1 MMPLGS
7 EIVPSSRQTCPV
19 QSPQTLQEN
28 VPTPPSGLVF
38 TDVDTQ
44 TSTAVIRSTSDMK
57 LRSCSCKVKVK
68 CQVLFGRKAQ
78 IPTFYS
84 ATRLNL
90 LIMITIMR
98 TEVLL
103 KLKVTKS
110 RLLLLK
116 VILDDKWACQHARGQ
131 TFIFY
136 SLFWVCHSISCLCS
150 VWSAGTFPSSSY
162 QQQQQQQ
169 HEGFLSSTVSA
180 AICNTKYGLSAWI
193 ATVAPS
199 HWQHDRHDCLLATHS
214 HSSVPARTLA
224 DIGHFL
230 APDTHRILIP
240 SSYSPVQKWGT
251 NSCNIR
257 PI

>member
-7 EIVPSSRQTCPV
+7 EIVPSSRQTYPV

-84 ATRLNL
+84 ATRLKL

-98 TEVLL
+98 TELL

-136 SLFWVCHSISCLCS
+136 SLFRVCHSISCLCS

-169 HEGFLSSTVSA
+169 HEGFLSSTVCQRPYVTQNMASLHGSPQWLHP
-180 AICNTKYGLSAWI
+180 TDSMI
-193 ATVAPS
+193 AMTACTPHTHTALYLRGRS
-199 HWQHDRHDCLLATHS
+199 LTSDTSWLL
-214 HSSVPARTLA
+214 
-224 DIGHFL
+224 
-230 APDTHRILIP
+230 THRILIP

>member
-7 EIVPSSRQTCPV
+7 EIVLSSRQTYPV

-68 CQVLFGRKAQ
+68 CQKCLDEKLKFQHFTLRPGWIFWLWSQSWGRRFCWSWRSQSPDCFYWKWFWMINEHANMQEADFYLLFFILSLSFHFLFMFSLICRN
-78 IPTFYS
+78 IS
-84 ATRLNL
+84 IL
-90 LIMITIMR
+90 LISAAAAAAAWGVS
-98 TEVLL
+98 VL
-103 KLKVTKS
+103 
-110 RLLLLK
+110 
-116 VILDDKWACQHARGQ
+116 
-131 TFIFY
+131 
-136 SLFWVCHSISCLCS
+136 HS
-150 VWSAGTFPSSSY
+150 
-162 QQQQQQQ
+162 
-169 HEGFLSSTVSA
+169 VSA

-193 ATVAPS
+193 AAVAPS

-214 HSSVPARTLA
+214 HSSVPARTLT
-224 DIGHFL
+224 DMGHFL
-230 APDTHRILIP
+230 APDTHWILIP
-240 SSYSPVQKWGT
+240 SSYSSVQKWGT